1 MVHAGCIHLAGQAYQ
16 FQIQN
21 IQITIEYFRKQTVQL
36 RGLDIPRKQ
45 VSESTLISLLIK
57 KKKPHFGMPE
67 CRGRGANVHLY
78 RVCQMFLTLDFK

>member
-45 VSESTLISLLIK
+45 VSESTLISLLK
-57 KKKPHFGMPE
+57 KKLTLE
-67 CRGRGANVHLY
+67 CLNAEVEEQRYIFY
-78 RVCQMFLTLDFK
+78 RVCQIFLTLDFK